1 MEHFDAI
8 IIGFGKGGKLLA
20 ADLANRG
27 QQVAIIERSAA
38 MYGGSCINIAC
49 IPTKALIHQAQM
61 IKELNLASFE
71 EKAAAYRKA
80 IIKKNEITT
89 ALRKLNFDRL
99 NDHPNITVYTGVA
112 SFRSS
117 RKIEVTTET
126 DRLEIE
132 GKRIFIDTGALPV
145 IPPISGIRESR
156 RVYTSTSLL
165 ELDLLPETLVI
176 IGGGYIGLEFTS
188 MFAVFGSK
196 VIVLENTTEFLSRED
211 RTIAEAVRK
220 VMENQGIEFHFSIE
234 MQSIQD
240 TDEETV
246 VTYRDTTDKTEHSLF
261 ANAVLVATG
270 RQPNT
275 ESLDPGVAGIHL
287 NEHGAII
294 VNEYLQ
300 TTASDIW
307 ALGDVSGGKQF
318 TYISQDDYRIIRDQL
333 FGKGSRTIVD
343 REPVVYT
350 VFIDPPLSRIGLTE
364 QEAIAKG
371 YEVMTKT
378 IPVEAI
384 PRARVSGNTNG
395 VLKSVVNAKNGK
407 ILGCTLFC
415 IDSGEVIN
423 NVALVM
429 KAGLDY
435 SSLRDQIYT
444 HPSMS
449 EALNDLFSF

>member
-1 MEHFDAI
+1 M
-8 IIGFGKGGKLLA
+8 
-20 ADLANRG
+20 
-27 QQVAIIERSAA
+27 
-38 MYGGSCINIAC
+38 
-49 IPTKALIHQAQM
+49 
-61 IKELNLASFE
+61 
-71 EKAAAYRKA
+71 
-80 IIKKNEITT
+80 
-89 ALRKLNFDRL
+89 
-99 NDHPNITVYTGVA
+99 
-112 SFRSS
+112 
-117 RKIEVTTET
+117 
-126 DRLEIE
+126 
-132 GKRIFIDTGALPV
+132 
-145 IPPISGIRESR
+145 
-156 RVYTSTSLL
+156 VYTSTSLL

-176 IGGGYIGLEFTS
+176 IGGGYIGLEFAS
-188 MFAVFGSK
+188 MFAAFGSK

>member
-176 IGGGYIGLEFTS
+176 IGGGYIGLEFAS
-188 MFAVFGSK
+188 MFAAFGSK

-220 VMENQGIEFHFSIE
+220 VMENQGIEFHYFPYSFGNG
-234 MQSIQD
+234 S
-240 TDEETV
+240 V
-246 VTYRDTTDKTEHSLF
+246 F
-261 ANAVLVATG
+261 AG

-449 EALNDLFSF
+449 EALNDLFNGHYPKGKCGRDSS

>member
-176 IGGGYIGLEFTS
+176 IGGGYIGLEFAS
-188 MFAVFGSK
+188 MFAAFGSK

-211 RTIAEAVRK
+211 RTDRK
-220 VMENQGIEFHFSIE
+220 S
-234 MQSIQD
+234 
-240 TDEETV
+240 T
-246 VTYRDTTDKTEHSLF
+246 R
-261 ANAVLVATG
+261 
-270 RQPNT
+270 
-275 ESLDPGVAGIHL
+275 L
-287 NEHGAII
+287 N
-294 VNEYLQ
+294 
-300 TTASDIW
+300 
-307 ALGDVSGGKQF
+307 
-318 TYISQDDYRIIRDQL
+318 
-333 FGKGSRTIVD
+333 
-343 REPVVYT
+343 
-350 VFIDPPLSRIGLTE
+350 
-364 QEAIAKG
+364 
-371 YEVMTKT
+371 
-378 IPVEAI
+378 
-384 PRARVSGNTNG
+384 
-395 VLKSVVNAKNGK
+395 
-407 ILGCTLFC
+407 
-415 IDSGEVIN
+415 
-423 NVALVM
+423 
-429 KAGLDY
+429 
-435 SSLRDQIYT
+435 SS
-444 HPSMS
+444 H
-449 EALNDLFSF
+449 

>member
-156 RVYTSTSLL
+156 GYIPVPHSWNWTCYRKPWSSSEEDTSGWNSLL
-165 ELDLLPETLVI
+165 CLR
-176 IGGGYIGLEFTS
+176 
-188 MFAVFGSK
+188 
-196 VIVLENTTEFLSRED
+196 LSE
-211 RTIAEAVRK
+211 VR
-220 VMENQGIEFHFSIE
+220 
-234 MQSIQD
+234 
-240 TDEETV
+240 
-246 VTYRDTTDKTEHSLF
+246 
-261 ANAVLVATG
+261 
-270 RQPNT
+270 
-275 ESLDPGVAGIHL
+275 
-287 NEHGAII
+287 
-294 VNEYLQ
+294 
-300 TTASDIW
+300 
-307 ALGDVSGGKQF
+307 
-318 TYISQDDYRIIRDQL
+318 
-333 FGKGSRTIVD
+333 
-343 REPVVYT
+343 
-350 VFIDPPLSRIGLTE
+350 
-364 QEAIAKG
+364 
-371 YEVMTKT
+371 
-378 IPVEAI
+378 
-384 PRARVSGNTNG
+384 
-395 VLKSVVNAKNGK
+395 
-407 ILGCTLFC
+407 
-415 IDSGEVIN
+415 
-423 NVALVM
+423 
-429 KAGLDY
+429 
-435 SSLRDQIYT
+435 
-444 HPSMS
+444 
-449 EALNDLFSF
+449 

>member
-176 IGGGYIGLEFTS
+176 IGGGYIGLEFAS
-188 MFAVFGSK
+188 MFAAFGSK

-246 VTYRDTTDKTEHSLF
+246 VTYRDTTDKTQHSLF

-307 ALGDVSGGKQF
+307 ALGDVSG
-318 TYISQDDYRIIRDQL
+318 
-333 FGKGSRTIVD
+333 
-343 REPVVYT
+343 
-350 VFIDPPLSRIGLTE
+350 
-364 QEAIAKG
+364 
-371 YEVMTKT
+371 
-378 IPVEAI
+378 
-384 PRARVSGNTNG
+384 GNTNG